1 MDGVNDLV
9 TDEYRDKVPMKPG
22 ADILLERLA
31 ALGVP
36 CGIATAS
43 EEQSAASEE
52 INRGIMQVDSMAK
65 QNLDAM
71 NQDKETMRR
80 RINELN
86 DEIRWLKRM
95 DEKLSNVLE
104 V

>member
-1 MDGVNDLV
+1 
-9 TDEYRDKVPMKPG
+9 
-22 ADILLERLA
+22 
-31 ALGVP
+31 
-36 CGIATAS
+36 
-43 EEQSAASEE
+43 
-52 INRGIMQVDSMAK
+52 
-65 QNLDAM
+65 M

-95 DEKLSNVLE
+95 DKKLSTVLE

>member
-1 MDGVNDLV
+1 MMDIINNAVEKINA
-9 TDEYRDKVPMKPG
+9 
-22 ADILLERLA
+22 ADAYIREKF
-31 ALGVP
+31 
-36 CGIATAS
+36 
-43 EEQSAASEE
+43 
-52 INRGIMQVDSMAK
+52 DS
-65 QNLDAM
+65 LDAM

-95 DEKLSNVLE
+95 DEKLSTVLE